1 MDKED
6 TVLVYCGILLKI
18 KWNTIVPFSE
28 TWMEL
33 EIIIQSKL
41 NQKDKNK
48 YCIVSLICGI

>member
-48 YCIVSLICGI
+48 YYIVSLICGI